1 MDSFKNAVS
10 MSEVENQAARS
21 PMRRHL
27 AAVLMIGAVVAATG
41 FAAPAF
47 GQPGNPPP
55 HARGHAAG
63 NQAGVNAKHAKPAPA
78 AGPSRSAR
86 HTPVRDEARRY
97 APVHV
102 ESHRHPPVRVETRR
116 YAPVHVER
124 GPRFAPPPP
133 VAYRFRD
140 SDRSHLQRHYQSSLR
155 LVRVDRRPVFT
166 AGRVI
171 PVAYR
176 PQVAVL
182 PAHVH
187 RHLPP
192 PPRGYR
198 VGYYQGYSVVY
209 DPVTFTILSVLD
221 LLTR

>member
-1 MDSFKNAVS
+1 M
-10 MSEVENQAARS
+10 
-21 PMRRHL
+21 
-27 AAVLMIGAVVAATG
+27 
-41 FAAPAF
+41 
-47 GQPGNPPP
+47 
-55 HARGHAAG
+55 
-63 NQAGVNAKHAKPAPA
+63 
-78 AGPSRSAR
+78 
-86 HTPVRDEARRY
+86 
-97 APVHV
+97 
-102 ESHRHPPVRVETRR
+102 
-116 YAPVHVER
+116 
-124 GPRFAPPPP
+124 
-133 VAYRFRD
+133 
-140 SDRSHLQRHYQSSLR
+140 
-155 LVRVDRRPVFT
+155 

>member
-1 MDSFKNAVS
+1 
-10 MSEVENQAARS
+10 
-21 PMRRHL
+21 
-27 AAVLMIGAVVAATG
+27 
-41 FAAPAF
+41 
-47 GQPGNPPP
+47 
-55 HARGHAAG
+55 
-63 NQAGVNAKHAKPAPA
+63 
-78 AGPSRSAR
+78 
-86 HTPVRDEARRY
+86 
-97 APVHV
+97 
-102 ESHRHPPVRVETRR
+102 
-116 YAPVHVER
+116 
-124 GPRFAPPPP
+124 

-140 SDRSHLQRHYQSSLR
+140 ADRHYLQRHYRSSLR
-155 LVRVDRRPVFT
+155 TVRVDRRPLFVP
-166 AGRVI
+166 GRII

-198 VGYYQGYSVVY
+198 VGYYEGYSVVY